1 MEVDLDRLYDNN
13 VKIVELRQS
22 TDSDKELLN
31 WRSFQRRLKRA
42 RRRLVL
48 PTRDKE

>member
-22 TDSDKELLN
+22 TDSDKELLLEEL
-31 WRSFQRRLKRA
+31 SKKA
-42 RRRLVL
+42 EESEEEASATH
-48 PTRDKE
+48 P

>member
-22 TDSDKELLN
+22 TDSDKELLLEEK
-31 WRSFQRRLKRA
+31 RRLKRGW
-42 RRRLVL
+42 RRLVL